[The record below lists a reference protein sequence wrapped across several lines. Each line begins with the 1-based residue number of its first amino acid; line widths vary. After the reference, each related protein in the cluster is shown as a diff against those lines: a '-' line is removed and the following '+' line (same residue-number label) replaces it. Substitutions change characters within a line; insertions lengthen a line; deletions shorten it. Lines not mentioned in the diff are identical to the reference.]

1 MEVVSMEEQEKEWT
15 HKEWAMI
22 CPECGDRR
30 MLWPINQN
38 ISSLEDPKAT
48 FVHSNGLDGCS

>member
-1 MEVVSMEEQEKEWT
+1 MEEQEKEWT
-15 HKEWAMI
+15 HKTWALI

-30 MLWPINQN
+30 MLWPVNQN

-48 FVHSNGLDGCS
+48 FIHSNGYEGCS